1 MVDFPEGYGFAPGK
15 GRAPLQETF
24 TVILGTFIRRDY
36 RRKIGGRNTSPYQFN
51 EVGIIRKEP
60 FDPVIRGI
68 LIGPE
73 EGPPIEGTLQQV
85 VTALCTLH
93 RMKGNIK

>member
-24 TVILGTFIRRDY
+24 TVILGTFTRRDAY
-36 RRKIGGRNTSPYQFN
+36 IKTGRRASPYQFN
-51 EVGIIRKEP
+51 EVGVIRKEP
-60 FDPVIRGI
+60 YEPVVRGI

>member
-1 MVDFPEGYGFAPGK
+1 MVDFPEGYGFRPGSS
-15 GRAPLQETF
+15 GRPLQETF
-24 TVILGTFIRRDY
+24 TVILGTFTRRDAY
-36 RRKIGGRNTSPYQFN
+36 IKTGRRTSPYQFN
-51 EVGIIRKEP
+51 EVGVIRKEP

-68 LIGPE
+68 LIGP